1 MILAGLFLGAQLADA
16 VTGAL
21 LPRGAEANPIVAA
34 MPIAAALFL
43 KAVVVVYGILLV
55 RMAPKY
61 RDAVLGA
68 GVLVGGV
75 GLGSNLGVLIGG
87 MA

>member
-21 LPRGAEANPIVAA
+21 LPRGAEANPFVAA

-55 RMAPKY
+55 RMFPQF
-61 RDAVLGA
+61 REPILGLGA
-68 GVLVGGV
+68 VAGGV
-75 GLGSNLGVLIGG
+75 GLGSNLAVLL
-87 MA
+87 

>member
-1 MILAGLFLGAQLADA
+1 
-16 VTGAL
+16 
-21 LPRGAEANPIVAA
+21 
-34 MPIAAALFL
+34 
-43 KAVVVVYGILLV
+43 VVVYGILLV
-55 RMAPKY
+55 RMFPQF